1 MMLRGVVDKPD
12 AADDASPPQQRTGV
26 GAVYRGLGMARVLR
40 KSVRIL
46 AQRST
51 QMHLNREPTQEVAT
65 SLCVGLTAGGRMGH
79 QPLRL

>member
-1 MMLRGVVDKPD
+1 MLRGVVDKPD

-46 AQRST
+46 AKKQWEG
-51 QMHLNREPTQEVAT
+51 LRE
-65 SLCVGLTAGGRMGH
+65 SLRGEGAHWGTAW
-79 QPLRL
+79 